1 MLQLLQN
8 KPVGGRFPAV
18 AAFMAGPLW
27 RATAFVQRH
36 RTGLLVGSCAGLF
49 GAQISYHLFPDP
61 VVQWLY
67 QYWPRGQPASLS
79 PELQRLFQEVLQD
92 IGVPSG
98 HRFVAF
104 TTFTFQPVSAGFPR
118 LPAGAVVG
126 IPASFLPITDTEEP
140 VVVHGQ
146 QVDWQSP
153 AGARL
158 RDSLTLSHAAQKF
171 ALAREVVYLESSTA
185 ALQAL
190 PAPACLVGTWALG
203 VGAKHALGLYGG
215 PMNLR
220 AAFNLVA
227 AVVGF
232 VAYAFSTDSLTHAL
246 EAWLDHRTASLSAAY
261 ARGGVE
267 FYEKVL
273 SGNLALRRLLGKPGE
288 KLYTPS
294 GNVVPRHWFRI
305 KHLPYTTRR
314 DTVLQVWR
322 ATLNPGGS

>member
-1 MLQLLQN
+1 
-8 KPVGGRFPAV
+8 
-18 AAFMAGPLW
+18 MAGPLW

-36 RTGLLVGSCAGLF
+36 RTALLVGSCAGLL
-49 GAQISYHLFPDP
+49 GAQLSYHLFPDP
-61 VVQWLY
+61 VVPWLY
-67 QYWPRGQPASLS
+67 QYWPQGQPAPLS
-79 PELQRLFQEVLQD
+79 PELQSLFQEVQQD

-98 HRFVAF
+98 HRFEAF

-126 IPASFLPITDTEEP
+126 IPASFLDGPVTNADRP

-146 QVDWQSP
+146 RVDWQSP

-158 RDSLTLSHAAQKF
+158 RDALTLSHDAQKF
-171 ALAREVVYLESSTA
+171 ALAREVVYLESGAA

-190 PAPACLVGTWALG
+190 PAPACVAGTWALG

-227 AVVGF
+227 AVAGF
-232 VAYAFSTDSLTHAL
+232 VAYALSADSLTHAL
-246 EAWLDHRTASLSAAY
+246 EAWLDRRTASLSAAY

-273 SGNLALRRLLGKPGE
+273 SGNLALRGLLGSPGE

-305 KHLPYTTRR
+305 KHLPYTARR
-314 DTVLQVWR
+314 DSVLQAWR
-322 ATLNPGGS
+322 AALGPGPGSP

>member
-1 MLQLLQN
+1 
-8 KPVGGRFPAV
+8 
-18 AAFMAGPLW
+18 MAGPLW
-27 RATAFVQRH
+27 RAAAFVQRH

-49 GAQISYHLFPDP
+49 GAQILYHLFPDP

-67 QYWPRGQPASLS
+67 QYWPQGQPAPLS
-79 PELQRLFQEVLQD
+79 PKLERLFQEVLQD

-98 HRFVAF
+98 HGYKAF

-126 IPASFLPITDTEEP
+126 IPAIFLGDSVTKTDHP
-140 VVVHGQ
+140 VIVHGQ
-146 QVDWQSP
+146 RVDWKSP
-153 AGARL
+153 EGTRL
-158 RDSLTLSHAAQKF
+158 KDSLALSHDAQKF
-171 ALAREVVYLESSTA
+171 VLAREVVYLESSTA

-190 PAPACLVGTWALG
+190 PAPACLAGTWILSIS
-203 VGAKHALGLYGG
+203 AKHALGLYGG

-220 AAFNLVA
+220 VAFNLVA

-246 EAWLDHRTASLSAAY
+246 EAWLDRRTASMSAAY
-261 ARGGVE
+261 SQGGVE
-267 FYEKVL
+267 FYEKLL
-273 SGNLALRRLLGKPGE
+273 SGNLALRSLLGPSGE

-294 GNVVPRHWFRI
+294 GNIVPRHWFRI

-314 DTVLQVWR
+314 DYMLQMWR
-322 ATLNPGGS
+322 AARNSGHS